1 MELKK
6 NPQDNGQQPSGGSYY
21 QQNPTNGMQS
31 PYGQPQAPY
40 GQTNYSQSQTPNG
53 QGYGQPQD
61 PYNQGNGYYNQS
73 PQNTQ
78 DPYGAFGAMQTQ
90 ATFNQSMNQTTY
102 NGGQQESALGNTV
115 AALSG
120 AMANSVLTCAFLYMF
135 IALLVTGITSL
146 IVASSPE
153 MVLAIFGS
161 RFGFILI
168 FAIEIGLV
176 FACNA
181 AIKSNNIAVSGLLF
195 FAFAVVN
202 GLTFS
207 VIFLVFTLTSIVQVF
222 FMTAVVFGVMALYG
236 AITKKDLTG
245 WGPILLAGLVGIILG
260 SIINMFI
267 GSSMAD
273 FVITII
279 GVVIFTLYTAY
290 DVNKIL
296 KMSHMN
302 TGLSVQVLGMYGAM
316 QLYLDFIN
324 LFLKLL
330 RLFGKRK

>member
-6 NPQDNGQQPSGGSYY
+6 NPQDNGQQPGGGYY

-40 GQTNYSQSQTPNG
+40 GQTNYSQSQNPNG
-53 QGYGQPQD
+53 QGYGQPQN
-61 PYNQGNGYYNQS
+61 PYNQGNGYYNQG

-78 DPYGAFGAMQTQ
+78 DPYNNAFGAMQTQ
-90 ATFNQSMNQTTY
+90 ATFNQSMNQTMY
-102 NGGQQESALGNTV
+102 NGAQQESTLGNTV
-115 AALSG
+115 AALTG

-146 IVASSPE
+146 IVASNPSL
-153 MVLAIFGS
+153 VLAIFGS
-161 RFGFILI
+161 RVGFILI

-176 FACNA
+176 FACNL
-181 AIKSNNIAVSGLLF
+181 AIKSNNITVSALLF

-236 AITKKDLTG
+236 AVTKKDLTG

-267 GSSMAD
+267 GSSAAD
-273 FVITII
+273 FAITII
-279 GVVIFTLYTAY
+279 GIVVFTLYTAY

-302 TGLSVQVLGMYGAM
+302 SGLSVQVLGMFGAM

>member
-6 NPQDNGQQPSGGSYY
+6 NPQDNGQQPGGSYY
-21 QQNPTNGMQS
+21 QQNPTNGAQN

-40 GQTNYSQSQTPNG
+40 GQTNYSQSNPNG

-61 PYNQGNGYYNQS
+61 PYNQGNSYYNQGT
-73 PQNTQ
+73 QNTQ
-78 DPYGAFGAMQTQ
+78 DPYNAFGAMQTQ
-90 ATFNQSMNQTTY
+90 ATFNQSMNQTMY
-102 NGGQQESALGNTV
+102 NGGQQESTVGNAV

-146 IVASSPE
+146 IVASNPSL
-153 MVLAIFGS
+153 VLAIFGNKI
-161 RFGFILI
+161 GLILI
-168 FAIEIGLV
+168 FGLEIGLV
-176 FACNA
+176 FACTS
-181 AIKSNNIAVSGLLF
+181 AIKKNNVTLSAVLF

-222 FMTAVVFGVMALYG
+222 FMTAVVFGTMALYG
-236 AITKKDLTG
+236 AVTKKDLTG

-267 GSSMAD
+267 GSSTAD

-324 LFLKLL
+324 LFMKLL
-330 RLFGKRK
+330 RLFGKKK